1 MIKLIAKKSVEKE
14 YNVFVKNRVQEIR
27 KLTDFKEWFYV
38 DTLNNL
44 ADMIT
49 RQNFKNIA
57 KENVWLHGP
66 SFLINDTKF
75 NEKLMQ
81 PEILLESGIEI
92 QNQSNVCLTFRVADE
107 INLTDVV
114 NIEKFDSLLK
124 LKRVITF
131 ICRFMDNLKPR
142 KPIP

>member
-14 YNVFVKNRVQEIR
+14 YNVFAKNRVQEIW

-38 DTLNNL
+38 DTLNNP

-114 NIEKFDSLLK
+114 NIEKFGSLLK

-131 ICRFMDNLKPR
+131 ICRFMDNLKLR

>member
-38 DTLNNL
+38 DTLNNP

-92 QNQSNVCLTFRVADE
+92 QNQSNVCLAFHVADE

-114 NIEKFDSLLK
+114 NIEKFGSLLK

-131 ICRFMDNLKPR
+131 ICRFMDNLKLR

>member
-14 YNVFVKNRVQEIR
+14 YNVFAKNRVQEIW

-38 DTLNNL
+38 DTLNNP

-81 PEILLESGIEI
+81 PEILLERGIEI
-92 QNQSNVCLTFRVADE
+92 
-107 INLTDVV
+107 
-114 NIEKFDSLLK
+114 
-124 LKRVITF
+124 
-131 ICRFMDNLKPR
+131 
-142 KPIP
+142 

>member
-1 MIKLIAKKSVEKE
+1 MPKSQLKKKKKL
-14 YNVFVKNRVQEIR
+14 KNRVQEIR

-131 ICRFMDNLKPR
+131 ICRFMDNLKLR

>member
-38 DTLNNL
+38 DTLNNP

-92 QNQSNVCLTFRVADE
+92 QNQSNVCLTFHVADE

-114 NIEKFDSLLK
+114 NIEKFGSLLK

-131 ICRFMDNLKPR
+131 ICRFMDNLKLR